1 LSASR
6 DGASLLERFA
16 AEVFQAYD
24 AGGDSLAD
32 LAERFQVSVG
42 WAKKISARRTRSGEV
57 NASTRRRAGRLS
69 RVTVAVREWLRE
81 QIRSQPDVTLQELQQ
96 RLAQAHQLCLS
107 VGWLWVVVVQQL
119 GLPLKKSHCMRRNKR
134 ARKRSGAGK
143 KSGP

>member
-96 RLAQAHQLCLS
+96 RLAQAHQLCL
-107 VGWLWVVVVQQL
+107 GLAL
-119 GLPLKKSHCMRRNKR
+119 GGRGAAVRAAAKKSHCMRRNKR